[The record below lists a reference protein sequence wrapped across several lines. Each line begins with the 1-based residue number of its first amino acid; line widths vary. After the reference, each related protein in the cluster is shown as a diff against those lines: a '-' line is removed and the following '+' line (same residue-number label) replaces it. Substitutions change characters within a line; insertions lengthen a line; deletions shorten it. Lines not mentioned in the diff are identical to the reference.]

1 MSFFHVTEIC
11 GLGWALHMLP
21 LMANKPPQ
29 INKPPQERCKHAAKV
44 QIKTQPHRLWRR
56 KTRLLRFMIKMQTN
70 KK

>member
-56 KTRLLRFMIKMQTN
+56 KTRLKIYDKN
-70 KK
+70 AN